1 MDGVSA
7 ILADVRVRN
16 SIAEPTWS
24 LLVSPGPEQR
34 LMFCR
39 STEVSVGAGP
49 LVPDPYEERTVEV
62 RASGVGGGGEG
73 LYVKRN
79 IAKGELIA
87 LYNGVRIF
95 STQGKVLVHMNSSNV
110 FQIRI
115 SPKHGRTLK
124 ESWDNSGYKIFTNT
138 NEVWGERLDLPGL
151 LKI

>member
-1 MDGVSA
+1 MLVDGVSA

-24 LLVSPGPEQR
+24 LMVSPGPEQR
-34 LMFCR
+34 LRFCR
-39 STEVSVGAGP
+39 STESSVGAGP

-62 RASGVGGGGEG
+62 RTSGVGGGGEG

-95 STQGKVLVHMNSSNV
+95 QKKQACLNKT
-110 FQIRI
+110 
-115 SPKHGRTLK
+115 
-124 ESWDNSGYKIFTNT
+124 
-138 NEVWGERLDLPGL
+138 DL
-151 LKI
+151 IECSR